1 MMPVICRFDS
11 GQLSRNVTGIN
22 RRGNNGHM
30 SGTYFWRTLDKCYT
44 MIRIAAILDG
54 LKYSENVQQYA
65 LMIAQHQQAHV
76 TGVLP
81 EDFTYNSFGMYQVLK
96 SGADPATISRLE
108 AADEASRKAA
118 AVTFEAACQKA
129 GVAYSIHRHRNVSL
143 PEALET
149 SIYAD
154 LLVVDRKETFTH
166 EPAKTPTRFIRDLL
180 TDVQCPVL
188 LTPSGK
194 SPLMADWS
202 DVVLLYDGEPS
213 SVYAIKMYSY
223 LLTLQFPVTVTVL
236 SVNAEG
242 NHLQN
247 KQLIRDFIHSRFPAA
262 AYHVVDGDP
271 ETEIIRYLKNR
282 PKGTLVVLGAYRR
295 GAVSRW
301 FRESMADVLMSEVDL
316 PLFIAHNK

>member
-1 MMPVICRFDS
+1 
-11 GQLSRNVTGIN
+11 
-22 RRGNNGHM
+22 
-30 SGTYFWRTLDKCYT
+30 
-44 MIRIAAILDG
+44 MIKIAALLDG
-54 LKYSENVQQYA
+54 LKYSENVQQYT
-65 LMIAQHQQAHV
+65 LMIAQQQRAQV

-81 EDFTYNSFGMYQVLK
+81 EDFTYNSFSMYQVLK

-118 AVTFEAACQKA
+118 AVTFETACQKA
-129 GVAYSIHRHRNVSL
+129 DIPYSIHRHRNLAL
-143 PEALET
+143 PEALEI

-154 LLVVDRKETFTH
+154 LLVADRKETFTH
-166 EPAKTPTRFIRDLL
+166 EPSKTPTRFIRDLL

-188 LTPSGK
+188 LTPSGR
-194 SPLMADWS
+194 SPLMPDWS
-202 DVVLLYDGEPS
+202 NVVLLYDGEPS

-223 LLTLQFPVTVTVL
+223 FLTSLFPVTITVL

-247 KQLIRDFIHSRFPAA
+247 KQLIRDFIHSRFPEA
-262 AYHVVDGDP
+262 AYHVVDGDA
-271 ETEIIRYLKNR
+271 ETEIIRYLKNM
-282 PKGTLVVLGAYRR
+282 PKDTLVVLGAYRR

-301 FRESMADVLMSEVDL
+301 FRESMADVLMTAVDL